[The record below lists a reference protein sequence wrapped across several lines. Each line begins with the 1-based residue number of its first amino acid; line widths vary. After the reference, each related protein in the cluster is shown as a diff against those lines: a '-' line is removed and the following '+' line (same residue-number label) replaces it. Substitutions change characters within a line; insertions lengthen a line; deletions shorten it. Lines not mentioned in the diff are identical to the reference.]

1 LNDAHDANDW
11 TYEPPPDLA
20 TGIAAR
26 LKSFPRRP
34 VMWMYALRSLCAI
47 GMRTWLRAY
56 HRLEI
61 TGREHLPEKGAFI
74 LVCNHTSHLD
84 ALCLLQCVP
93 LRRLQQAFPAAA
105 ADYFFASL
113 TRSFFSAVLI
123 NAMPF
128 DRRLKGA
135 DSLEVCAQ
143 LLASGDNILILFP
156 EGTRST
162 TGELGRF
169 RSGIGRLVA
178 GKPVSVVPCH
188 LSGGLRAF
196 PKGARF
202 PRPERLRLRIGKP
215 REYGSVPPAAESI
228 HAICEELHDS
238 VRRLGAE
245 QR

>member
-1 LNDAHDANDW
+1 MNDW
-11 TYEPPPDLA
+11 TYDPPPDLA
-20 TGIAAR
+20 TSIAAR
-26 LKSFPRRP
+26 LQSFPRRP
-34 VMWMYALRSLCAI
+34 EMWMYALRSLCAI
-47 GMRTWLRAY
+47 GMRSWLRVY
-56 HRLEI
+56 HRLSI
-61 TGREHLPEKGAFI
+61 RGREHLPAQGPFI

-84 ALCLLQCVP
+84 ALALLHCIP
-93 LRRLQQAFPAAA
+93 LRRLHQAFPAAA

-113 TRSFFSAVLI
+113 TRSFLSAVLI

-156 EGTRST
+156 EGTRSV

-178 GKPVSVVPCH
+178 GKEIPVVPCH
-188 LSGGLRAF
+188 LSGGVRAF

-202 PRPERLRLRIGKP
+202 PRPGRLQLRIGEP
-215 REYGSVPPAAESI
+215 QRYAHVPPAAESI
-228 HAICEELHDS
+228 HAICEDLHERVS
-238 VRRLGAE
+238 KLGSGDV
-245 QR
+245 